1 MPFSVRASN
10 ILQLRFQPNDV
21 QTIKSIA
28 DELKTFEGINH
39 PNLVK
44 YFGIEVHKVIIEF
57 LVLYIK
63 FLVLLDKWYYSFQMG
78 SVLISNLTNHEAQPS
93 VRQ

>member
-1 MPFSVRASN
+1 MPFSVQASN

-44 YFGIEVHKVIIEF
+44 YFGIEVHKVMSS
-57 LVLYIK
+57 K
-63 FLVLLDKWYYSFQMG
+63 
-78 SVLISNLTNHEAQPS
+78 
-93 VRQ
+93 